1 MLDHEESMGISEKGL
16 LLTTLK
22 PFLVD
27 HKKLWEILKEI
38 EYQTTLPASWE
49 IYIQIKKQ
57 QLEPNMEQMT
67 DSKLEKK

>member
-27 HKKLWEILKEI
+27 HEKLWEILKEI